1 MLRWLDAVVCD
12 VGGAFFWR
20 QGQAGGGDGF
30 CGGEAGGDLLV
41 EGEELGEEVGLGVEA
56 VGGEHGGIQRGV
68 GVLERI
74 GAGEFEGAIER
85 A

>member
-1 MLRWLDAVVCD
+1 MS
-12 VGGAFFWR
+12 
-20 QGQAGGGDGF
+20 
-30 CGGEAGGDLLV
+30 GGEASGDLLV
-41 EGEELGEEVGLGVEA
+41 EVEELGEKVGLGGEA
-56 VGGEHGGIQRGV
+56 VGGEHGGIQRDV

>member
-1 MLRWLDAVVCD
+1 MADD
-12 VGGAFFWR
+12 
-20 QGQAGGGDGF
+20 
-30 CGGEAGGDLLV
+30 DLLV
-41 EGEELGEEVGLGVEA
+41 EVEQLCQQVGFGFEA

-85 A
+85 AARP